1 MHAPDEDKLHW
12 QAFGVSAVG
21 AHNLNRKQPK
31 QDALH
36 WLPVSGRG
44 RRVAL
49 AVADGHGADR
59 YFRSA
64 KGAHYAVNVM
74 TEVLREFVQSHA
86 RETDPTVLQ
95 HWALN
100 ELPALVCDRWRDEV
114 KADLAKQPYE
124 PDERA
129 SIGLPPNPDTY
140 DWLTDKALEPYGCTL
155 LGVATT
161 DHYLLGLQLGDGNI
175 AIMDAAGTGRFLFE
189 NPESVEKH
197 SICQPTAPSLFRA
210 VAIPLGPEPPVLV
223 AANTDGFRNAFP
235 SQEEFLRRGQEFL
248 NGMRKLGLL
257 AVVQNLHHWV
267 NKRAMADP
275 GDDISVGILYR
286 IDDYHRHAQQRKN
299 R

>member
-1 MHAPDEDKLHW
+1 MLDEKIQW

-21 AHNLNRKQPK
+21 AHNLSRKQPK

-64 KGAHYAVNVM
+64 KGANYAVNVM

-86 RETDPTVLQ
+86 KETDPGILN
-95 HWALN
+95 HWAQN

-114 KADLAKQPYE
+114 RADLVKSPYAPE
-124 PDERA
+124 ERT
-129 SIGLPPNPDTY
+129 SLGLAESGAEDHQSE
-140 DWLTDKALEPYGCTL
+140 KALEPYGCTL

-161 DHYLLGLQLGDGNI
+161 DNFLVALQLGDGNI
-175 AIMDAAGTGRFLFE
+175 ALMDAEAEGRFVFE
-189 NPESVEKH
+189 NTESIAPH
-197 SICQPTAPSLFRA
+197 SICRADAPALFRA
-210 VAIPLGPEPPVLV
+210 MALPLGDKPPVLI
-223 AANTDGFRNAFP
+223 AANTDGFRDAFATP
-235 SQEEFLRRGQEFL
+235 QDFLARGQEFL
-248 NGMRKLGLL
+248 LGMRKLGLL
-257 AVVQNLHHWV
+257 TVTQNLHQWV
-267 NKRAMADP
+267 HKRAMAEP
-275 GDDISVGILYR
+275 GDDISVGMLYLLE
-286 IDDYHRHAQQRKN
+286 DYHIHSKQRKN